1 MEYALFLMINA
12 KLFMTVQNKIKN
24 VKDLKLMFALV
35 IVFITL
41 INATYDP
48 KNPPVSRTGAPGET
62 TCQASGCHN
71 GGAFVGTVDIQGL
84 PSVVEPSKLY
94 TITLTQKSNAK
105 KAGFE
110 MTALGNDL
118 LKAGKFSN
126 VTGTSIGS
134 NVGREY
140 IRQSN
145 AKTFTDTVS
154 WVLNWTAPATLAVSD
169 SITFYFASL
178 CANNDG
184 GPSGDNAVK
193 NSRTVVLKNS
203 TGVVENKKSIE
214 FSIVDKKLVFQST
227 DISSLELINISGSK
241 IRNSINNDQNI
252 LDLSNQATG
261 IYFLKY
267 KLENSN
273 YVNTVKFY
281 LP

>member
-1 MEYALFLMINA
+1 MIVQSKLKKCVDTKLMI
-12 KLFMTVQNKIKN
+12 
-24 VKDLKLMFALV
+24 ALI
-35 IVFITL
+35 IVFFTL

-71 GGAFVGTVDIQGL
+71 GGSFVGTVDIKGL
-84 PSVVEPSKLY
+84 PSIVEPSKLY

-105 KAGFE
+105 RAGFE

-126 VTGTSIGS
+126 VTGTSIAT

-154 WVLNWTAPATLAVSD
+154 WTFNWTAPATLTMGD

-184 GPSGDNAVK
+184 GTSGDNAVK
-193 NSRTVVLKNS
+193 NSRTVILKSS
-203 TGVVENKKSIE
+203 TDIEETSKSVEFN
-214 FSIVDKKLVFQST
+214 IVDKKLVFQQT
-227 DISSLELINISGSK
+227 DFSWIEVINIAGSK
-241 IRNSINNDQNI
+241 IKNSLNKDQNI
-252 LDLSNQATG
+252 LDLSNQTTG
-261 IYFLKY
+261 IYFLNY

-273 YVNTVKFY
+273 YIKTIKFY